1 MSDDELRQADLSH
14 LRIDQMTPEQKAE
27 IRRRYDEFV
36 RSLAGRAPKPSRN
49 AASATP
55 PNATKWVPTKKVR

>member
-27 IRRRYDEFV
+27 MRRRYDEFV
-36 RSLAGRAPKPSRN
+36 RSIAGRAPKPSRS
-49 AASATP
+49 AAGTAP
-55 PNATKWVPTKKVR
+55 PNTTKWVPKKAR